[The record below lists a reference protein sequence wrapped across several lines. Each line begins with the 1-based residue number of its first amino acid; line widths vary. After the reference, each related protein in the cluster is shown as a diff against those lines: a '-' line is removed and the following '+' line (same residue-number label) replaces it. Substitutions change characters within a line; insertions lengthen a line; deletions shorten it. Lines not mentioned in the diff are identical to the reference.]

1 MCTRWYEHA
10 KNNEYISLLLAA
22 LSESWIRVHP
32 NVIPALVVKHYVSFT
47 YAVLKLHRVAR
58 RLNIALGA
66 LLEPSW
72 GPDGALL
79 EFCWNPLGP
88 SWGPLGALFGP
99 LGAFLAFETSQDGA
113 KTTRRQPKTRQEGSR
128 TAQDEA
134 GGGLKIIELTY
145 GFH

>member
-88 SWGPLGALFGP
+88 SWGPLGALSGLSSALLGP
-99 LGAFLAFETSQDGA
+99 SWLSRRPKMAPRRPEDSPRLAKRAPG
-113 KTTRRQPKTRQEGSR
+113 QPKTRP
-128 TAQDEA
+128 
-134 GGGLKIIELTY
+134 GGG
-145 GFH
+145 